1 MEHFDVCIIG
11 AGLTGLL
18 SARKFLKEGKKVL
31 LVERGSEYRPSMD
44 DRETWWQ
51 ECVTSDEMSKDGRIL
66 TRNTFP
72 GSEEKFPDL
81 VSCDTRNA
89 PWNFQYNMW
98 HGIGGSAQMWS
109 GMSWRLAPHD
119 FRLKEIFGHGEDW
132 PVSYEELAPFY
143 DEAETLME
151 VSGPSP
157 DETSS
162 YRFWP
167 WKNNFR
173 YKPFRLSYLDR
184 CFQDSIGDIGQIV
197 MQPHAVRNLP
207 AEEGGCVGAKTCV
220 SCCPTGA
227 IFKARERL
235 FDDIVMDDNLDL
247 RVETCCVRLEWDT
260 AAGKITKAVL
270 REKDSKEEYAVSAS
284 LFFLC
289 ANALE
294 NITLIQRSEVMN
306 NKRFGRSADMVGR
319 YFSSHGAFTW
329 SVLMEKPVYPT
340 RGRPTHGSIIE
351 WVERQA
357 EDRRNGVLM
366 EVWQS
371 DFFRGYHPKEH
382 FEKDVAAGHWG
393 GTLFKRLSDFERR
406 FAISLIFETDM
417 SHTKAVTL
425 SPDHVDHYGL
435 PVPLVSLSLND
446 QDERTIRF
454 GLGKVDEISA
464 CAGIDSLEPIGYG
477 FNGNHPLGGLRM
489 SDSPETGVV
498 DRFGRSHDFQNLYI
512 LGGGMFCS
520 TGSFNPTLTIAALT
534 LRTLQ
539 DDPRL
544 QDSDAEGSN
553 G

>member
-1 MEHFDVCIIG
+1 MKHFDVCIIG

-18 SARKFLKEGKKVL
+18 SARSFLQQGKKVL
-31 LVERGSEYRPSMD
+31 LVERGNEYRPAMD
-44 DRETWWQ
+44 DRETWW
-51 ECVTSDEMSKDGRIL
+51 EERVITAPMSRDGRAL
-66 TRNTFP
+66 TRNEFDR
-72 GSEEKFPDL
+72 SEEKFPDL

-119 FRLKEIFGHGEDW
+119 FRLRTTFGHGEDW
-132 PVSYEELAPFY
+132 PISYEELAPFY

-151 VSGPSP
+151 VSGPLP
-157 DETSS
+157 ADTET

-184 CFQDSIGDIGQIV
+184 RFQETIGDIGQII

-235 FDDIVMDDNLDL
+235 FDDIMMDDNLECL
-247 RVETCCVRLEWDT
+247 LETCCVRLEWDT
-260 AAGKITKAVL
+260 EAKKITAAVL
-270 REKDSKEEYAVSAS
+270 REKDSETEFTVSAS
-284 LFFLC
+284 MFFLC

-306 NKRFGRSADMVGR
+306 GQSFGRSSDMVGR

-329 SVLMEKPVYPT
+329 SVLMEKPIYPT

-351 WVERQA
+351 WVDRQA
-357 EDRRNGVLM
+357 EDRRNGVLL

-371 DFFRGYHPKEH
+371 DFFRGYHPMEH

-393 GTLFKRLSDFERR
+393 KTLFKRLLEFERR

-417 SHTKAVTL
+417 SNLKSVTL
-425 SPDHVDHYGL
+425 SPDHVDKYGL

-446 QDERTIRF
+446 QDQRTINF
-454 GLGKVDEISA
+454 GLAKVDEISTKS
-464 CAGIDSLEPIGYG
+464 GIQSLDPIGYG
-477 FNGNHPLGGLRM
+477 LNGNHPLGGLRM
-489 SDSPETGVV
+489 SNSPETGVV
-498 DRFGRSHDFQNLYI
+498 DSFGRSYDFKNLYI

-534 LRTLQ
+534 LRTLK
-539 DDPRL
+539 
-544 QDSDAEGSN
+544 SDARLWTADTEASHV
-553 G
+553 